1 MADEHRQT
9 SVVHYGE
16 VSLKGKNRPRF
27 VQLLTRN
34 IRRVL
39 SDLGDLHVR
48 AMSGRILITSPP
60 DVAWDAIATRL
71 RGVFGVANF
80 ARCLSAPHD
89 MDRIKE
95 VVDRALHN
103 RHFGSF
109 RISARRAFKEL
120 PFGSQELNCEIGAH
134 VMATHDTRVSL
145 NHPELTVYIE
155 LIPRQTLVYLEK
167 LPGSGGLP
175 LGMSGRLMCLLS
187 GGLDSP
193 VAAYRMMKRGCEVD
207 FVHFHSYPFLDRS
220 SQDKARQLVRLL
232 TRYQYASRL
241 FLAPFGDIQQHIIG
255 TAPPPYRVVLYRR
268 CMLRIAEALARQRE
282 ALALVTG
289 ESLGQVASQTLQ
301 NLSVIE
307 AAATLPVLRPLIG
320 MDKSEIIQEAQA
332 IGTHDTSI
340 LPDQDCCT
348 LFVPRHP
355 ATRARPDR
363 IEALEQS
370 LDLPALMQLALDGMQ
385 TVDLQFPEVREAAI
399 AF

>member
-1 MADEHRQT
+1 
-9 SVVHYGE
+9 
-16 VSLKGKNRPRF
+16 
-27 VQLLTRN
+27 
-34 IRRVL
+34 
-39 SDLGDLHVR
+39 
-48 AMSGRILITSPP
+48 
-60 DVAWDAIATRL
+60 
-71 RGVFGVANF
+71 
-80 ARCLSAPHD
+80 
-89 MDRIKE
+89 
-95 VVDRALHN
+95 LHN
-103 RHFGSF
+103 RRFESF

-120 PFGSQELNCEIGAH
+120 PFGSQDLNREIGAH

-155 LIPRQTLVYLEK
+155 LIPRHTLVYLEK
-167 LPGSGGLP
+167 LPGPGGLP

-220 SQDKARQLVRLL
+220 SQDKTRQLVRLL
-232 TRYQYASRL
+232 TRYQYTSRL

-255 TAPPPYRVVLYRR
+255 AAPPPYRVVLYRR
-268 CMLRIAEALARQRE
+268 CMLRIAEALARQRG

-320 MDKSEIIQEAQA
+320 LDKSEIIQEAQA

-355 ATRARPDR
+355 ATRAQPDR

-370 LDLPALMQLALDGMQ
+370 LDLPALMQLALEGMQ
-385 TVDLQFPEVREAAI
+385 TVDWQFPEVREAAI